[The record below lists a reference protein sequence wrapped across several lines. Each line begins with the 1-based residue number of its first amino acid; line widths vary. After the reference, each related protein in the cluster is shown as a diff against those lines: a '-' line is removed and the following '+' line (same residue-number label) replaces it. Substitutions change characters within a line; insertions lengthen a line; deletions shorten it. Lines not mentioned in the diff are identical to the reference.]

1 MNVSEILK
9 TSRIYRKDETDV
21 LLWQDKKMSCTTEG
35 TPRRCGG
42 LGDVLSGVIAAIIS
56 MLCTLKNYDSDDINY
71 CILFAG
77 ELVRKASRLAY
88 EQKSRGMSALDVIAN
103 LPQCFDEM
111 TQ

>member
-1 MNVSEILK
+1 
-9 TSRIYRKDETDV
+9 
-21 LLWQDKKMSCTTEG
+21 MSCTTEG

-56 MLCTLKNYDSDDINY
+56 MHFTLKDYDNDYLNY

-103 LPQCFDEM
+103 IPHCFDDM
-111 TQ
+111 TK